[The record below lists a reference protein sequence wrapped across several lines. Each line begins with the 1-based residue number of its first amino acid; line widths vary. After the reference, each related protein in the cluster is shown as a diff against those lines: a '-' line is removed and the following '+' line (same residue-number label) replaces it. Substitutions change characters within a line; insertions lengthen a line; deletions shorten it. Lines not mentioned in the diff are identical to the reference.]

1 MYEGNQSLAAIVLTQ
16 HLHSIIGKIS
26 ERYIIILKKIVNE
39 RFFFP
44 NRIRKKP
51 AVEAD
56 FNFIQ

>member
-44 NRIRKKP
+44 QPYTEKACRRGRL
-51 AVEAD
+51 
-56 FNFIQ
+56 